1 MINVSKYKN
10 IVLDFDGV
18 ILDAN
23 KERKQNMKCVLD
35 GNLCL
40 LYTSDAADE

>member
-1 MINVSKYKN
+1 MNYYTTQWKDKQSMINLLKYEN

-23 KERKQNMKCVLD
+23 KERKKI
-35 GNLCL
+35 
-40 LYTSDAADE
+40 